1 MTTNGPFHSISTRD
15 VWDKLDALEKSVTKA
30 VTRMEAQTEKTE
42 ENSERIKAL
51 ELKLYGTIAGLI
63 AAVTILVT
71 GILQ

>member
-15 VWDKLDALEKSVTKA
+15 VWNKLDALETSVTTA
-30 VTRMEAQTEKTE
+30 ITRMEAQTKKTE
-42 ENSERIKAL
+42 ENTERIKAL